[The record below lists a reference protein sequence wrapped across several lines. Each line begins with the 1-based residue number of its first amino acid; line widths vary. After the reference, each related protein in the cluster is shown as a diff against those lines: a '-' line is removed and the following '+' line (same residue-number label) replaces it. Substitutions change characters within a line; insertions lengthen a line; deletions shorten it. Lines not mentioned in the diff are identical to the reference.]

1 MKLRILMRA
10 AILLAVGLGAAAA
23 ADVARFETELGPAPI
38 NSATKTSITGHG
50 SVQATLNGTR
60 LEIQG
65 TFEGM
70 SSPATDAHL
79 MMGAGIAIPG
89 PSIMDLTVSP
99 SAAGTL
105 TGSLTLSRTQ
115 ITALRDG
122 KLYIQI
128 NSQKAPA
135 PGGNLW
141 GWLLPEH
148 IKAGQD
154 EPILGNWF
162 LPQGEGLKA
171 APPGRQS

>member
-1 MKLRILMRA
+1 MSGFHRVAA
-10 AILLAVGLGAAAA
+10 AILLAVGLGAAAPDA
-23 ADVARFETELGPAPI
+23 ARFETELGPAPI

-50 SVQATLNGTR
+50 SVRATLNGTR
-60 LEIQG
+60 LQIEG

-105 TGSLTLSRTQ
+105 TGSLALSREQ
-115 ITALRDG
+115 LAALRGG

-128 NSQKAPA
+128 NSQKSPA

-148 IKAGQD
+148 VKAGQD
-154 EPILGNWF
+154 EPLLGNWY

-171 APPGRQS
+171 APSGRQS

>member
-1 MKLRILMRA
+1 MSGIRRMAA
-10 AILLAVGLGAAAA
+10 AILFAVGLGAAAPDA
-23 ADVARFETELGPAPI
+23 ARFETELGPAPI
-38 NSATKTSITGHG
+38 NSTTKSSVTGHG
-50 SVQATLNGTR
+50 SVHATLNGTR
-60 LEIQG
+60 LEIEG

-89 PSIMDLTVSP
+89 PSIQDLTVSQSP
-99 SAAGTL
+99 AGTV
-105 TGSLTLSRTQ
+105 TGSLTLSRAQ
-115 ITALRDG
+115 VTALRDG

-128 NSQKAPA
+128 NSRTSPA

-154 EPILGNWF
+154 EPLLGNWF
-162 LPQGEGLKA
+162 LPQGDGLKA
-171 APPGRQS
+171 APSGRQS

>member
-1 MKLRILMRA
+1 MPGFHRITA
-10 AILLAVGLGAAAA
+10 AILLVVGLGAAAPGA
-23 ADVARFETELGPAPI
+23 ARFETELGPTPI
-38 NSATKTSITGHG
+38 NSTTKASITGHG
-50 SVQATLNGTR
+50 SIHATLNGTR
-60 LEIQG
+60 LEIEG
-65 TFEGM
+65 RFEGM

-89 PSIMDLTVSP
+89 HSIQDLAVSP
-99 SAAGTL
+99 SVVGTVA
-105 TGSLTLSRTQ
+105 GSLTLSRAQ
-115 ITALRDG
+115 AAALREG

-154 EPILGNWF
+154 EPLLGNWF
-162 LPQGEGLKA
+162 LPQGDGLKA
-171 APPGRQS
+171 APSGRQS

>member
-1 MKLRILMRA
+1 MPGFHRMTA
-10 AILLAVGLGAAAA
+10 AILLMVGLGAAAPDA
-23 ADVARFETELGPAPI
+23 SRFETELGPAPI
-38 NSATKTSITGHG
+38 NSTTKTSVTGHG
-50 SVQATLNGTR
+50 SIHATLSGTR

-79 MMGAGIAIPG
+79 MLGAGIAIPG
-89 PSIMDLTVSP
+89 PSIQDLTVSP
-99 SAAGTL
+99 SAAGTVA
-105 TGSLTLSRTQ
+105 GSLTLSRAQ
-115 ITALRDG
+115 VTALREG

-128 NSQKAPA
+128 NSQKSPA

-154 EPILGNWF
+154 EPLLGNWF
-162 LPQGEGLKA
+162 LPQGDGLKA
-171 APPGRQS
+171 APSGRQS

>member
-1 MKLRILMRA
+1 MA
-10 AILLAVGLGAAAA
+10 AAVLFAVGLGAAAPDA
-23 ADVARFETELGPAPI
+23 ARFETELGPAPI
-38 NSATKTSITGHG
+38 NSATKTNITGHG
-50 SVQATLNGTR
+50 SVHATLTGTR
-60 LEIQG
+60 LEIEG

-70 SSPATDAHL
+70 GSPATDAHL

-89 PSIMDLTVSP
+89 PSIQDLTVLP
-99 SAAGTL
+99 SAAGTV
-105 TGSLTLSRTQ
+105 TGSLTLNRAQ
-115 ITALRDG
+115 VAALRDG

-128 NSQKAPA
+128 NSRSAPA

-154 EPILGNWF
+154 EPQLGNWF

-171 APPGRQS
+171 ARPGRQS

>member
-1 MKLRILMRA
+1 MPAFRRVAA
-10 AILLAVGLGAAAA
+10 AILLVVGLGAAAPDA
-23 ADVARFETELGPAPI
+23 ARFETELGPTPI
-38 NSATKTSITGHG
+38 NSSTKSSITGHG
-50 SVQATLNGTR
+50 SLRATLNGAR
-60 LEIQG
+60 LEIEG

-79 MMGAGIAIPG
+79 MMGEGIAIPG

-99 SAAGTL
+99 SAAGTV
-105 TGSLTLSRTQ
+105 TGSLALSRAQ
-115 ITALRDG
+115 LTALRG
-122 KLYIQI
+122 GRLYIQI
-128 NSQKAPA
+128 NSQKSPA

-171 APPGRQS
+171 APSGRQS